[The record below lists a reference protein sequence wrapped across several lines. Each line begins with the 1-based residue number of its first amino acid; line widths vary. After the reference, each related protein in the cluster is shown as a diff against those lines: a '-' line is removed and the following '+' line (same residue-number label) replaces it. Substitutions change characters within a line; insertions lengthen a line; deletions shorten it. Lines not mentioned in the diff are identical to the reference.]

1 MAAKVFTF
9 VNQKGGVGK
18 TTLSVHFG
26 FFCSRTE
33 SACSSSTMTRKAMGL
48 AVLKMT
54 GVLVGCVHITCSPPN
69 CQRSLLSKL
78 SQALISSIASMATK
92 TSLTLSVLRLM
103 RLNYVNN
110 VCALAEDYDYIVIDS
125 PPANGWKMT
134 GAVISA
140 DYIYVPVEL
149 SAFATTGV
157 ETLLESFYD
166 ISTEIGR
173 KIEPTGIIVN
183 RLNTRLKDHIEG
195 LAELKAEVGHLIM
208 RQTLG
213 IKGAIDSAVR
223 ERKPVWELKG
233 SGANREAGKEMF
245 QLMEEI
251 ARQCKIKPSARK
263 GEQNEARI

>member
-26 FFCSRTE
+26 FFLQSYGKRVLFIDNDPQGNGSSRFENDGRVGGLRTYHLFSAELPALSPLKTE
-33 SACSSSTMTRKAMGL
+33 SGVDLIYSLNGDKDLIDVERL
-48 AVLKMT
+48 EIDAVE
-54 GVLVGCVHITCSPPN
+54 
-69 CQRSLLSKL
+69 
-78 SQALISSIASMATK
+78 
-92 TSLTLSVLRLM
+92 
-103 RLNYVNN
+103 NYVNN
-110 VCALAEDYDYIVIDS
+110 VCAIAEDYDYIVIDS

-263 GEQNEARI
+263 GGAK